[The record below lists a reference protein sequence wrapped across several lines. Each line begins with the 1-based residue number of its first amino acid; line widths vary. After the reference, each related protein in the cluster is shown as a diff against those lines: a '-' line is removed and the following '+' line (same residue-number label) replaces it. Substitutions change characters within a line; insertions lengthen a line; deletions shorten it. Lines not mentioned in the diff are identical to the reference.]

1 MENGKLGIAIHGAGW
16 VAGAHAAS
24 WKKNPHVEVV
34 SVSDVDMSRA
44 QKLLDER
51 GLQCPIRDNYDEVL
65 RDQRVDVVDICAP
78 SHLHAEQ
85 GIAAA
90 QAGKH
95 VLVEKPIALT
105 MEENRAL
112 RDAVAKAGVKSMAG
126 FVLRFNPEV
135 RILKSLLESGAIGE
149 LFYLEIDYWHGL
161 GPSHHA
167 WHLHSKRKTG
177 GSSMLLGGCHALD
190 AIRWFAASEVAEVS
204 ALANNKKG
212 LFEYDANVVAVMK
225 FHSGVIAKTAALFDA
240 EMPYALN
247 IDLAGT
253 EGTMR
258 DNRIWS
264 KSLFDGQTDWATVPT
279 ILPDSA
285 DVNHHPFDAEM
296 DHFAQC
302 ILGDR
307 ESHCNIADGYRSHE
321 LCMAVDRSIE
331 QGGQPVRLPLE

>member
-1 MENGKLGIAIHGAGW
+1 MEHGKLGVAIHGAGW

-24 WKKNPHVEVV
+24 WKKNPRVEVV
-34 SVSDVDMSRA
+34 SVSDVDAGRA
-44 QKLLDER
+44 RRLVAER
-51 GLQCPIRDNYDEVL
+51 GLDCAVRDDYDEVL
-65 RDQRVDVVDICAP
+65 RDGRVDVVDVCTP
-78 SHLHAEQ
+78 SHLHAAQ

-90 QAGKH
+90 EAGKH
-95 VLVEKPIALT
+95 VLVEKPIVLS

-135 RILKSLLESGAIGE
+135 RMIKSLLERGAIGE
-149 LFYLEIDYWHGL
+149 LFYLEIDYWHRIL
-161 GPSHHA
+161 PSHHA
-167 WHLHSKRKTG
+167 WGLHSRRATG

-190 AIRWFAASEVAEVS
+190 ALRWLAGSEVAEV
-204 ALANNKKG
+204 AAFGNNERG
-212 LFEYDANVVAVMK
+212 LFEYDANVAAIMK
-225 FHSGVIAKTAALFDA
+225 LQSGAIAKTAALFDA
-240 EMPYALN
+240 EMPYQLN

-253 EGTMR
+253 EGTIR

-264 KSLFDGQTDWATVPT
+264 RRLFPGQTGWTTVPT

-296 DHFAQC
+296 DYFVEC
-302 ILGDR
+302 ILEDR
-307 ESHCNIADGYRSHE
+307 QPHCNIADGYRSHE
-321 LCMAVDRSIE
+321 LCMAIDRSIE